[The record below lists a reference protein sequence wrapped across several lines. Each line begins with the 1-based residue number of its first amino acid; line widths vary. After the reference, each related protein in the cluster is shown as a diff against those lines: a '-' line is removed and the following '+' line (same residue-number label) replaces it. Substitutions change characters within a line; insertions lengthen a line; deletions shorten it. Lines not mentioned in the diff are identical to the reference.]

1 MHFEAT
7 KILQLKQY
15 KKSGKA
21 LFAIYVD
28 LECLKEKNDAGKNNP
43 ENSST
48 TKVGGHMPQI
58 LMMSTIPSFKTIESK
73 HDVYRNKDCIK
84 KFCKSL

>member
-15 KKSGKA
+15 KKSGKT

-28 LECLKEKNDAGKNNP
+28 LEYLKEKNDAGKNNP

-48 TKVGGHMPQI
+48 TKVGGHMP
-58 LMMSTIPSFKTIESK
+58 
-73 HDVYRNKDCIK
+73 
-84 KFCKSL
+84 

>member
-15 KKSGKA
+15 KKSGKT

-28 LECLKEKNDAGKNNP
+28 LECLKEKNDGRKNNP
-43 ENSST
+43 ENSPT
-48 TKVGGHMPQI
+48 TKVGGHMP
-58 LMMSTIPSFKTIESK
+58 SDFN
-73 HDVYRNKDCIK
+73 DVYNTII
-84 KFCKSL
+84 

>member
-15 KKSGKA
+15 KKSGKI
-21 LFAIYVD
+21 LCRSFYVD
-28 LECLKEKNDAGKNNP
+28 LECLKEKNDGGKNNP

-48 TKVGGHMPQI
+48 TKVGGHM
-58 LMMSTIPSFKTIESK
+58 SSDFN
-73 HDVYRNKDCIK
+73 DVYNTII
-84 KFCKSL
+84 